1 VCLQCRCVVAD
12 GCVRATLIQSNGSE
26 RWRSFRVYGEIVDLY
41 WRRSEVNLALELETC
56 WNELRARTPF
66 PLLCSYEVA
75 PGENAAPICACHET
89 VLAA

>member
-1 VCLQCRCVVAD
+1 MVAVAQRV
-12 GCVRATLIQSNGSE
+12 GAAGVWLPGGVEPRGP
-26 RWRSFRVYGEIVDLY
+26 VYGEIVDLY

>member
-1 VCLQCRCVVAD
+1 
-12 GCVRATLIQSNGSE
+12 
-26 RWRSFRVYGEIVDLY
+26 VDLY
-41 WRRSEVNLALELETC
+41 WQRSEVNLALELETC

-66 PLLCSYEVA
+66 PLLCSYEVT